1 MGQSKRRKQM
11 LGDLYWTPEARN
23 SRLVVIKGSVQAKND
38 AIALVRIKE
47 AMSTGQPVTLIGSA
61 LARPLAAAAG
71 IQWLH
76 EMPTGEPIPNCIAWD
91 PELAALGGPMLPAY
105 RDHGIVVLGAGSAG
119 FIEDALEEMVN
130 KP

>member
-38 AIALVRIKE
+38 AIALVRLKE

-76 EMPTGEPIPNCIAWD
+76 ELPTGEPIPSCIAWD
-91 PELAALGGPMLPAY
+91 AELAVQGGPMLPAG
-105 RDHGIVVLGAGSAG
+105 HAPSLVVLGAGSAE
-119 FIEDALEEMVN
+119 FLEDAL
-130 KP
+130 KRQAS

>member
-1 MGQSKRRKQM
+1 MGESKRRKQL

-23 SRLVVIKGSVQAKND
+23 SRLVVIKGSVQEKND

-76 EMPTGEPIPNCIAWD
+76 EIPIWEPVPSCIAWD
-91 PELAALGGPMLPAY
+91 PELAAQGGPMIPAY
-105 RDHGIVVLGAGSAG
+105 RDHGIVVLGAGAAE
-119 FIEDALEEMVN
+119 FIETA
-130 KP
+130 